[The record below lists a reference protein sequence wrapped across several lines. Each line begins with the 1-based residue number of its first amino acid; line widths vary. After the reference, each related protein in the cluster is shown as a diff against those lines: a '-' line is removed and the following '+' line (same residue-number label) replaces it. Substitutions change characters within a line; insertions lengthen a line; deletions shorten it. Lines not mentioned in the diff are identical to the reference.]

1 MKSISESESKITVKL
16 DNGKTVTVRPKV
28 FELENL
34 KTVRRKDVAEK
45 IKEAIDDLMK
55 EMEQS
60 ASTCPSKKEK
70 IKLSNIDFE
79 DLDLNTLIQ
88 IQARISRLILEK
100 SK

>member
-1 MKSISESESKITVKL
+1 MARTVNFNK
-16 DNGKTVTVRPKV
+16 R
-28 FELENL
+28 
-34 KTVRRKDVAEK
+34 AEK

-60 ASTCPSKKEK
+60 ASTCSSKKEK
-70 IKLSNIDFE
+70 IKLSNIEFE

>member
-1 MKSISESESKITVKL
+1 MARTINFNK
-16 DNGKTVTVRPKV
+16 R
-28 FELENL
+28 
-34 KTVRRKDVAEK
+34 AEK

-60 ASTCPSKKEK
+60 ASICPSKKEK
-70 IKLSNIDFE
+70 IKLSNIEFE

>member
-1 MKSISESESKITVKL
+1 MARTINFNK
-16 DNGKTVTVRPKV
+16 R
-28 FELENL
+28 
-34 KTVRRKDVAEK
+34 AEK

>member
-1 MKSISESESKITVKL
+1 
-16 DNGKTVTVRPKV
+16 
-28 FELENL
+28 
-34 KTVRRKDVAEK
+34 
-45 IKEAIDDLMK
+45 MK

-60 ASTCPSKKEK
+60 ASICPSKKEK

>member
-1 MKSISESESKITVKL
+1 MARTINFNK
-16 DNGKTVTVRPKV
+16 R
-28 FELENL
+28 
-34 KTVRRKDVAEK
+34 AEK

-70 IKLSNIDFE
+70 IKLSNIEYE

>member
-1 MKSISESESKITVKL
+1 MARTINFNK
-16 DNGKTVTVRPKV
+16 R
-28 FELENL
+28 
-34 KTVRRKDVAEK
+34 AEK

-60 ASTCPSKKEK
+60 VSTCSSKKEK
-70 IKLSNIDFE
+70 IKLSNIEFE

>member
-1 MKSISESESKITVKL
+1 MARTINFNK
-16 DNGKTVTVRPKV
+16 R
-28 FELENL
+28 
-34 KTVRRKDVAEK
+34 AEK

-60 ASTCPSKKEK
+60 ASICPSKKEK

-79 DLDLNTLIQ
+79 ELDLNTLIQ

>member
-1 MKSISESESKITVKL
+1 MARTINFNK
-16 DNGKTVTVRPKV
+16 R
-28 FELENL
+28 
-34 KTVRRKDVAEK
+34 AEK

-60 ASTCPSKKEK
+60 ASICPSKKEK

>member
-1 MKSISESESKITVKL
+1 MARTINFNK
-16 DNGKTVTVRPKV
+16 R
-28 FELENL
+28 
-34 KTVRRKDVAEK
+34 AEK

-70 IKLSNIDFE
+70 IKLSNIEFE

-88 IQARISRLILEK
+88 LQARISRLILEK

>member
-1 MKSISESESKITVKL
+1 MARTINFNK
-16 DNGKTVTVRPKV
+16 R
-28 FELENL
+28 
-34 KTVRRKDVAEK
+34 AEK

-70 IKLSNIDFE
+70 IKLSNIEFE

>member
-1 MKSISESESKITVKL
+1 MARTINFNK
-16 DNGKTVTVRPKV
+16 R
-28 FELENL
+28 
-34 KTVRRKDVAEK
+34 AEK

-60 ASTCPSKKEK
+60 ASICPSKNEK

>member
-1 MKSISESESKITVKL
+1 MARTVNFNK
-16 DNGKTVTVRPKV
+16 R
-28 FELENL
+28 
-34 KTVRRKDVAEK
+34 AEK

-60 ASTCPSKKEK
+60 VSTCSSKKEK
-70 IKLSNIDFE
+70 IKLSNIEFE

>member
-1 MKSISESESKITVKL
+1 MARTINFNK
-16 DNGKTVTVRPKV
+16 R
-28 FELENL
+28 
-34 KTVRRKDVAEK
+34 AEK

-60 ASTCPSKKEK
+60 ASTCPSKKEE
-70 IKLSNIDFE
+70 IKLSNIEFE